1 MDCGFCNAN
10 HGLFSS
16 GIHQLSRGGP
26 IPLEDC
32 LGNGDLLL
40 RKMAALQGS
49 LFSSWIRALPY
60 KPRPLFLRNT
70 SVRQGKPLS
79 SGIGDQHF
87 KRSPFYLSNQGFPSP
102 QGRGETPPS
111 HNTTDRAFL
120 LTNRPPPPRTRV
132 LPAGQQRAEDTLGLS
147 ARVHVGG
154 VEQAMSAPQEGAQHG
169 GARLRARA
177 PPHLHRAQH
186 DARPRAARRHLAA
199 ATAQARG
206 GRAELAVATLRR
218 RAGSVRPR
226 PPRGMGGATC

>member
-1 MDCGFCNAN
+1 MDCRFCNAN

-16 GIHQLSRGGP
+16 GIRQLCRGGP

-32 LGNGDLLL
+32 PGNGDLLL

-102 QGRGETPPS
+102 QGRGETPPPHITPQTALFS
-111 HNTTDRAFL
+111 SQT
-120 LTNRPPPPRTRV
+120 V
-132 LPAGQQRAEDTLGLS
+132 LPRPVPECS
-147 ARVHVGG
+147 
-154 VEQAMSAPQEGAQHG
+154 
-169 GARLRARA
+169 
-177 PPHLHRAQH
+177 PPASSV
-186 DARPRAARRHLAA
+186 PRIR
-199 ATAQARG
+199 
-206 GRAELAVATLRR
+206 
-218 RAGSVRPR
+218 SDS
-226 PPRGMGGATC
+226 PPAYM